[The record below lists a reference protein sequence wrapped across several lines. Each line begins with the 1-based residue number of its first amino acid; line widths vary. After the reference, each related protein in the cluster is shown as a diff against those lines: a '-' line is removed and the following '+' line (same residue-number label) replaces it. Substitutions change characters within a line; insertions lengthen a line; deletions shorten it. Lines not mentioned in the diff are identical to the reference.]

1 MGSVTSDIQ
10 DPGKSPGDR
19 QLIRAGRLFTGG
31 GAAPLADRMIEI
43 TDGVV
48 TGIAPAGEAGG
59 QADAHFDIIA
69 PGFID
74 LQINGAGGALFNDAP
89 NEATLRTMISAARKG
104 GTCHMLPTFITA
116 AGDAY
121 RQAMAA
127 VAAFSGPE
135 VLGLHL
141 EGPFLSPDK
150 PGIHPKDAIRTIADD
165 DIGALVSH
173 RGLILLTLAPELV
186 TAEQMALLR
195 KAGIVLFAG
204 HTNATAET
212 VSAAAG
218 QGLAGVTHL
227 FNACSQMQAREP
239 GVVGAALADP
249 RLSAGIIADGVHVHA
264 NALRV
269 ASRAMA
275 GRLFLVTDSMPTFGG
290 PADSFMLG
298 GQEIIRVGNRLQSG
312 SGTLAGAHL
321 GLNEAVAN
329 MVELADVPLAHALHM
344 ASGVPAAVLGLDQI
358 YGGIA
363 EGRPASLTCL
373 AADLTPQA
381 VFVHGYWSA
390 ACQPA
395 VVSRPDGNRW

>member
-1 MGSVTSDIQ
+1 MGSITSDIN
-10 DPGKSPGDR
+10 DSGNLPGER
-19 QLIRAGRLFTGG
+19 QLIRTGRLFTGS
-31 GAAPLADRMIEI
+31 GAAPLIDHVIEI
-43 TDGVV
+43 TDGFVS
-48 TGIAPAGEAGG
+48 GISPADEAAEP
-59 QADAHFDIIA
+59 ADAHFDIVA

-74 LQINGAGGALFNDAP
+74 LQINGAGGVLFNDAP
-89 NEATLRTMISAARKG
+89 NEGTLRTMISAARKG

-116 AGDAY
+116 TGDAY
-121 RQAMAA
+121 RKAMAS

-150 PGIHPKDAIRTIADD
+150 PGIHPKDAIRPIAED

-173 RGLILLTLAPELV
+173 QGLILLTLAPEQV
-186 TAEQMALLR
+186 TTEQISRLNEG
-195 KAGIVLFAG
+195 GIILFAG
-204 HTNATAET
+204 HSNATAEI

-249 RLSAGIIADGVHVHA
+249 RLSAGIIADGIHVHA

-269 ASRAMA
+269 ASRVMA
-275 GRLFLVTDSMPTFGG
+275 GRLFLVTDSMPSFGS
-290 PADSFMLG
+290 PSDSFMLG
-298 GQEIIRVGNRLQSG
+298 GQQIKRVGNRLQSG

-321 GLNEAVAN
+321 GMNEAVAN
-329 MVELADVPLAHALHM
+329 MVALADVPLAHALHM

-358 YGGIA
+358 YGSIA

-373 AADLTPQA
+373 ADDLTPTA
-381 VFVHGYWSA
+381 VYVHGCRSA
-390 ACQPA
+390 A
-395 VVSRPDGNRW
+395 

>member
-1 MGSVTSDIQ
+1 
-10 DPGKSPGDR
+10 
-19 QLIRAGRLFTGG
+19 
-31 GAAPLADRMIEI
+31 
-43 TDGVV
+43 
-48 TGIAPAGEAGG
+48 
-59 QADAHFDIIA
+59 
-69 PGFID
+69 
-74 LQINGAGGALFNDAP
+74 
-89 NEATLRTMISAARKG
+89 
-104 GTCHMLPTFITA
+104 
-116 AGDAY
+116 
-121 RQAMAA
+121 MAA

-173 RGLILLTLAPELV
+173 RGLILLTLAPEHV

-290 PADSFMLG
+290 LAESFMLG

-321 GLNEAVAN
+321 GMNEAVAN
-329 MVELADVPLAHALHM
+329 MVALADVPLAHALHM

-373 AADLTPQA
+373 AADLTPEA
-381 VFVHGYWSA
+381 VYVHGCRSA
-390 ACQPA
+390 A
-395 VVSRPDGNRW
+395 

>member
-1 MGSVTSDIQ
+1 MGSVTSDTQ
-10 DPGKSPGDR
+10 DPGKSLDDR
-19 QLIRAGRLFTGG
+19 HLIRAGRLFTGG
-31 GAAPLADRMIEI
+31 GAAPLPDRLIEI
-43 TDGVV
+43 SNGVV
-48 TGIAPAGEAGG
+48 TGIASASQAGE
-59 QADAHFDIIA
+59 QADSHFDIVA
-69 PGFID
+69 PSFID

-89 NEATLRTMISAARKG
+89 NEGTLRTMISAARKG

-116 AGDAY
+116 SGDAY

-127 VAAFSGPE
+127 VSAFSGPE

-141 EGPFLSPDK
+141 EGPFLSPEK
-150 PGIHPKDAIRTIADD
+150 PGIHPKDAIRTITDD

-173 RGLILLTLAPELV
+173 RGLILLTLAPEHV
-186 TAEQMALLR
+186 TAEQMARLGR
-195 KAGIVLFAG
+195 AGIVLFAG

-239 GVVGAALADP
+239 GVVGAALADL

-275 GRLFLVTDSMPTFGG
+275 GRLFLVTDGMPSFGS
-290 PADSFMLG
+290 PSDNFMLG
-298 GQEIIRVGNRLQSG
+298 GQQIKRVGNRLQSE

-321 GLNEAVAN
+321 GMNEAVAN
-329 MVELADVPLAHALHM
+329 MVTLADVPLTHALHM

-358 YGGIA
+358 YGSIA
-363 EGRPASLTCL
+363 KGRPASLTCL
-373 AADLTPQA
+373 SDNLTPVA
-381 VFVHGYWSA
+381 VYVHGYRSA
-390 ACQPA
+390 A
-395 VVSRPDGNRW
+395 

>member
-1 MGSVTSDIQ
+1 MGSITSDIN
-10 DPGKSPGDR
+10 DSGNLPGER
-19 QLIRAGRLFTGG
+19 QLIRTGRLFTGS
-31 GAAPLADRMIEI
+31 GAAPLIDHVIEI
-43 TDGVV
+43 TDGFVS
-48 TGIAPAGEAGG
+48 GISPADEAAEP
-59 QADAHFDIIA
+59 ADAHFDIVA

-74 LQINGAGGALFNDAP
+74 LQINGAGGVLFNDAP
-89 NEATLRTMISAARKG
+89 NEGTLRTMISAARKG

-116 AGDAY
+116 TGDAY
-121 RQAMAA
+121 RKAMAA

-150 PGIHPKDAIRTIADD
+150 PGIHPKDAIRPIAED

-173 RGLILLTLAPELV
+173 QGLILLTLAPEQV
-186 TAEQMALLR
+186 TTEQISRLNEG
-195 KAGIVLFAG
+195 GIILFAG
-204 HTNATAET
+204 HSNATAEI

-249 RLSAGIIADGVHVHA
+249 RLSAGIIADGIHVHA

-269 ASRAMA
+269 ASRVMA
-275 GRLFLVTDSMPTFGG
+275 GRLFLVTDSMPSFGS
-290 PADSFMLG
+290 PSDSFMLG
-298 GQEIIRVGNRLQSG
+298 GQQIKRVGNRLQSG

-321 GLNEAVAN
+321 GMNEAVAN
-329 MVELADVPLAHALHM
+329 MVALADVPLAHALHM

-358 YGGIA
+358 YGSIA

-373 AADLTPQA
+373 ADDLTPTA
-381 VFVHGYWSA
+381 VYVHGCRSA
-390 ACQPA
+390 A
-395 VVSRPDGNRW
+395 

>member
-10 DPGKSPGDR
+10 DPGKSPGER
-19 QLIRAGRLFTGG
+19 QLIRAGRLFIGG
-31 GAAPLADRMIEI
+31 GAAPLADHVIEI

-59 QADAHFDIIA
+59 QADAHFDIVA

-173 RGLILLTLAPELV
+173 RGLILLTLAPEHV

-321 GLNEAVAN
+321 GMNEAVAN
-329 MVELADVPLAHALHM
+329 MVALANVPLAHALHM
-344 ASGVPAAVLGLDQI
+344 ASGVPATVLGLDHI
-358 YGGIA
+358 YGSIA

-373 AADLTPQA
+373 AADLTPEA
-381 VFVHGYWSA
+381 VYVHGCRSA
-390 ACQPA
+390 A
-395 VVSRPDGNRW
+395 

>member
-1 MGSVTSDIQ
+1 MGSITSDIN
-10 DPGKSPGDR
+10 DSGNLPGER
-19 QLIRAGRLFTGG
+19 QLIRTRRLFTGS
-31 GAAPLADRMIEI
+31 GAAPLIDHVIEI
-43 TDGVV
+43 TDGFVS
-48 TGIAPAGEAGG
+48 GISPADEAAEP
-59 QADAHFDIIA
+59 ADAHFDIVA

-74 LQINGAGGALFNDAP
+74 LQINGAGGVLFNDAP
-89 NEATLRTMISAARKG
+89 NEGTLRTMISAARKG

-116 AGDAY
+116 TGDAY
-121 RQAMAA
+121 RKAMAS

-150 PGIHPKDAIRTIADD
+150 PGIHPKDAIRPIAED

-173 RGLILLTLAPELV
+173 QGLILLTLAPEQV
-186 TAEQMALLR
+186 TTEQISRLNEG
-195 KAGIVLFAG
+195 GIILFAG
-204 HTNATAET
+204 HSNATAEI

-249 RLSAGIIADGVHVHA
+249 RLSAGIIADGIHVHA

-269 ASRAMA
+269 ASRVMA
-275 GRLFLVTDSMPTFGG
+275 GRLFLVTDSMPSFGS
-290 PADSFMLG
+290 PSDSFMLG
-298 GQEIIRVGNRLQSG
+298 GQQIKRVGNRLQSG

-321 GLNEAVAN
+321 GMNEAVAN
-329 MVELADVPLAHALHM
+329 MVALADVPLAHALHM

-358 YGGIA
+358 YGSIA

-373 AADLTPQA
+373 ADDLTPTA
-381 VFVHGYWSA
+381 VYVHGCRSA
-390 ACQPA
+390 A
-395 VVSRPDGNRW
+395 